1 MFAEK
6 LKEFRKTNNLTL
18 PEMAKLLGVPFS
30 TYEKWEYRQNEPD
43 KFKKNVIFEKLNT
56 YKK

>member
-6 LKEFRKTNNLTL
+6 LKEFRKNNNLTL
-18 PEMAKLLGVPFS
+18 PEMANFLGVPFS

-43 KFKKNVIFEKLNT
+43 KFKKNIILEKLNN
-56 YKK
+56 YVK